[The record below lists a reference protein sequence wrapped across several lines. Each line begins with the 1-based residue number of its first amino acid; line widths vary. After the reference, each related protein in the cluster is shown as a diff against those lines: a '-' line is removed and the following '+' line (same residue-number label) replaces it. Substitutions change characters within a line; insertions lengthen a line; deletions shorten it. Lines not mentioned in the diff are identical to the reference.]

1 MADAEALR
9 SRLVEIVKRRSFSTG
24 SETRLVSGRS
34 TSFYFNMKPTM
45 LDPEGA
51 QLIADLILD
60 ALKGGEVDL
69 IGGLEMGAVP
79 LAVAVAVSSQ
89 IKGWPLRAFFVRKQA
104 KEHGARQ
111 LIEGLAP
118 GETLA
123 GRRIAVLED
132 VTTTGGSA
140 MQAIEALRAE
150 RAVIDRV
157 ITVVDRLE
165 GAAEAFKRAGIPFT
179 ALLTAADFL
188 APPR

>member
-1 MADAEALR
+1 MADAEAAR
-9 SRLVEIVKRRSFSTG
+9 SRLIEIVKCRSFSTG
-24 SETRLVSGRS
+24 TETRLVSGRS
-34 TSFYFNMKPTM
+34 TNFYFNMKPTM

-51 QLIADLILD
+51 HLIATLIID
-60 ALKGGEVDL
+60 ALKGSEVDL

-89 IKGWPLRAFFVRKQA
+89 IRGWPLRAFFVRKQA

-123 GRRIAVLED
+123 GKRIAVLED

-140 MQAIEALRAE
+140 MKAIEALEAE

-157 ITVVDRLE
+157 ITVVDRQE
-165 GAAEAFKRAGIPFT
+165 GAAEAFKQAGISFT
-179 ALLTAADFL
+179 AILTAADFL
-188 APPR
+188 